1 MSAAARSL
9 VPAIAALLLSAWSP
23 LLAQHRVSPAP
34 HPLLV
39 GYFPDWGLN
48 FAQPYYVKTLVT
60 NHAAEWL
67 DQINY
72 SQAAVRNGKCALANP
87 AADLDA
93 RFSGQNSVNGVS
105 DSAHTRFHGNFHQLY
120 ELKRRYPHLKL
131 VISLEGEARD
141 FEQDAQPQYRSAFV
155 ASCVNMFLRG
165 HFAAGINQ
173 PGLFDGI
180 DVDWETPG
188 RNDAANFEAL
198 LREFRRQMDAVRR
211 GLLLTVAVDESPREL
226 AGTDFATIAS
236 LVDQVGIMNY
246 DYVGPWSS
254 TTGFVA
260 PLFSPDA
267 NDFSTIEHSIDGYKA
282 AGVPEKKLL
291 MGLPFYGYG
300 WSQVEDAGQGL
311 FQEGQ
316 GIKQDKPYRH
326 IRRLAQSVPK
336 YRDEQSQEPWL
347 FDGDTFWTF
356 EDPVSVRFKV
366 SYAFHQK
373 LGGVM
378 IWELSGDT
386 EDAELLSTA
395 YHALHDPIAAETIA
409 QHKHK
414 KAARN
419 VAAPSRR

>member
-1 MSAAARSL
+1 MSAAGRTQVL
-9 VPAIAALLLSAWSP
+9 IIAALLLSTPGSST
-23 LLAQHRVSPAP
+23 AQHRMRPAP

-60 NHAAEWL
+60 SHAAEWL

-72 SQAAVRNGKCALANP
+72 SQGAVRNGTCSLANP
-87 AADLDA
+87 EADVDA
-93 RFSGQNSVNGVS
+93 RFTGQNSVNGVS
-105 DSAHTRFHGNFHQLY
+105 DSTHSRFHGNFHQFL

-131 VISLEGEARD
+131 VISLEGQAHD
-141 FEQDAQPQYRSAFV
+141 FELDAQPQNRVAFV
-155 ASCVNMFLRG
+155 ASCVNLFLRG
-165 HFAAGINQ
+165 HFASGINQ

-198 LREFRRQMDAVRR
+198 LREFRRQMDSVRR

-236 LVDQVGIMNY
+236 IVDQVGIMNY
-246 DYVGPWSS
+246 DYVGPWSQ

-267 NDFSTIEHSIDGYKA
+267 NDFSSIEHSIDAYKA

-300 WSQVEDAGQGL
+300 WSQVDDAAQGL
-311 FQEGQ
+311 FQRGQ
-316 GIKQDKPYRH
+316 GIKQDKPYHH
-326 IRRLAQSVPK
+326 IRRLAQSAPK
-336 YRDEQSQEPWL
+336 YRDDQSQEPWL

-356 EDPVSVRFKV
+356 DDPISVRFKV
-366 SYAFHQK
+366 SYAFYQK

-386 EDAELLSTA
+386 DDAELLSTA
-395 YHALHDPIAAETIA
+395 YHALHDPIAAETIT
-409 QHKHK
+409 QHKH
-414 KAARN
+414 
-419 VAAPSRR
+419 RRPAHTSPGAQLH